1 MAKETMNDLG
11 QVIIYKTQDNK
22 NKIEVKLVDNNVWL
36 SLDQLVLLYNSSK
49 SNISEHIKHIL
60 EDGELLEYS
69 VVRKYRT
76 TARDNK
82 NYNVKYYNLDMIIA
96 IGFRVR
102 SNIGTSFRIWATQT
116 LNEYMIK
123 GFVLND
129 NLLKEAGGG
138 RYFKELLSRIRDI
151 RSSEKVFWRQI
162 LDIYATSID
171 YDPKTETSYEF
182 FKTVQNKI
190 HYAVH
195 GHTAAEIIEERAE
208 ADKDF
213 MGLTSFSGDYPLL
226 EDAYIA
232 KNYLSK
238 DELEV
243 LNRIVSLYLDFAELQ
258 ALEEKPMTMKDY
270 ANQLDY
276 FLSMTKKELLE
287 GKGSISHEEAIKHAK
302 QEYEKFRVRLVNNP
316 TANEKHYIES
326 INELLAISSKKSSK
340 K

>member
-1 MAKETMNDLG
+1 MNDLG
-11 QVIIYKTQDNK
+11 QIIIYKTQDNK

-36 SLDQLVLLYNSSK
+36 SLNQLVLLYNSSK

-60 EDGELLEYS
+60 DEGELSENS

-76 TARDNK
+76 TASDYKR
-82 NYNVKYYNLDMIIA
+82 YNVKYYNLDMIIA

-102 SNIGTSFRIWATQT
+102 SNIGTNFRIWATEI
-116 LNEYMIK
+116 LKEYMNK
-123 GFVLND
+123 GFALND

-151 RSSEKVFWRQI
+151 RSSEKVFWRQV
-162 LDIYATSID
+162 LDIYATSVD
-171 YDPKTETSYEF
+171 YDPKAEISYEF
-182 FKTVQNKI
+182 FKTVQNKM

-195 GHTAAEIIEERAE
+195 GHTAAEVIKDRAK

-213 MGLTSFSGDYPLL
+213 MGLTSFSGDYPIL
-226 EDAYIA
+226 EDTYIA

-258 ALEEKPMTMKDY
+258 ALEENPMTMKDY
-270 ANQLDY
+270 TIQLDY
-276 FLSMTKKELLE
+276 FLTMTKKDLLE
-287 GKGSISHEEAIKHAK
+287 GKGSISHEEAIKHAR
-302 QEYEKFRVRLVNNP
+302 QEYEKFRIRLVNNP
-316 TANEKHYIES
+316 TKNEKQYLDNL
-326 INELLAISSKKSSK
+326 NELLALTSKDNK
-340 K
+340 